1 MKVVYTFLL
10 VILIAGCTQ
19 LQPKSPVSESN
30 LESEASYADYINVGD
45 KHYLN
50 AWELALTDT
59 NGITEIGEVEKGSI
73 IPEGTPVYEI
83 AGYPDHD
90 VVAVK
95 AGNYNTGKVTNI
107 SGYLVYVL
115 HGEKGKSHYPNI
127 HDQQINQIN
136 IYRGSKLLR
145 ELKGEDIGSFL
156 NLFNQ
161 QGPYNEF
168 QSKKGPE
175 YSVLF
180 IGDNALGTNFR
191 VMEKYGQFGL
201 SHIESKL
208 PDEIAYYF
216 M

>member
-10 VILIAGCTQ
+10 VILIAGCTE
-19 LQPKSPVSESN
+19 LNTKSPVSESN
-30 LESEASYADYINVGD
+30 LESEASYVDYINIGD

-73 IPEGTPVYEI
+73 IPKGTPVYEI
-83 AGYPDHD
+83 AGYPEHD

-95 AGNYNTGKVTNI
+95 TGYNNTGLVSNI
-107 SGYLVYVL
+107 SGYLLYVL
-115 HGEKGKSHYPNI
+115 HEEGKSHYPNI

-136 IYRGSKLLR
+136 IYRSSKLLR

-156 NLFNQ
+156 TLFQQ

-168 QSKKGPE
+168 QFEKEAE

-180 IGDNALGTNFR
+180 IGDNALGTNYR
-191 VMEKYGQFGL
+191 VMEKNGQFGL
-201 SHIESKL
+201 PHIESKL